1 MSQLL
6 PDDRQ
11 PVVTQDSQRPSSP
24 QLDQLIPFPPGT
36 CLDGKYV
43 IEGELGRGGFGIVL
57 LAREIGLDNR
67 EVALKLPRPDL
78 EWKADQIAKFRDE
91 ARKVARLNERG
102 IPTIYQILDVT
113 VRDKPTVCVVQQYI
127 PGTSLSRWWKM
138 RQGTPDAYDQLAEM
152 LADIAVVLAR
162 PHAKSL
168 FHRDLKPDNVLV
180 DLEDNPYVLDFGL
193 ALHVNERK
201 QEAGS
206 GDAFRDGS
214 IHGA

>member
-1 MSQLL
+1 
-6 PDDRQ
+6 
-11 PVVTQDSQRPSSP
+11 
-24 QLDQLIPFPPGT
+24 
-36 CLDGKYV
+36 
-43 IEGELGRGGFGIVL
+43 
-57 LAREIGLDNR
+57 
-67 EVALKLPRPDL
+67 
-78 EWKADQIAKFRDE
+78 
-91 ARKVARLNERG
+91 
-102 IPTIYQILDVT
+102 
-113 VRDKPTVCVVQQYI
+113 
-127 PGTSLSRWWKM
+127 
-138 RQGTPDAYDQLAEM
+138 M